1 MNQPKDMKKLDG
13 TFTLAEVKYNKAE
26 IIYKRSVK
34 LNSKLEEK
42 RRAYSRAQN
51 ALDEQKRNLT
61 AEIEAEYKAD
71 MPEGFRITLVAFQ
84 YSAVLISY
92 SIHEADIHIDGKN
105 QLVTAPVP
113 RPTPSPIDTAR
124 NHILNSGAMGTV
136 LKGDFLTKS
145 QKLQLLGLEA
155 EPTKEPTKEAD
166 KDE

>member
-26 IIYKRSVK
+26 IIYKRSVT
-34 LNSKLEEK
+34 LTGELEEK
-42 RRAYSRAQN
+42 RRAYSRAKN
-51 ALDEQKRNLT
+51 ALDEQERNLT

-71 MPEGFRITLVAFQ
+71 LPEGFDISLVDYQ
-84 YSAVLISY
+84 DSAVQISY
-92 SIHEADIHIDGKN
+92 SLHSADILIDGKT

-113 RPTPSPIDTAR
+113 RPTLSPIDTAR

-155 EPTKEPTKEAD
+155 EPTKEAA